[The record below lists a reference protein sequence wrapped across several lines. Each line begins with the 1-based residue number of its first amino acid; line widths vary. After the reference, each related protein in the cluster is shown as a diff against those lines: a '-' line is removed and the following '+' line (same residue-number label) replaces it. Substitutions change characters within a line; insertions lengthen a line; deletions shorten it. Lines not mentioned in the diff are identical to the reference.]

1 MTGKIMTPRQM
12 IKIGLFVLLSL
23 FGNAI
28 AQEGYQP
35 HSQIEQAVRDYVE
48 AELNKLANSNS
59 EITLGRLNN
68 RLKLSQCA
76 EPLEIFSLSKFNPAG
91 RNNIGVR
98 CHTPRFWKIFIP
110 VTIKFYSTVVVA
122 TSPLSR
128 GTTITSG
135 DVVLDRRQIANH
147 LGGYFTTLDNVIGRE
162 VRQPIRLGSIIQQ
175 NATNAEKIVKKGQ
188 LVTLRSGSSRFK
200 VITSGKA
207 LNNGILGD
215 IIRVQNSKSE
225 RIVEGTIV
233 APGIVEILN

>member
-1 MTGKIMTPRQM
+1 M
-12 IKIGLFVLLSL
+12 LFSL
-23 FGNAI
+23 FGNAV
-28 AQEGYQP
+28 AQEVFQP

-48 AELNKLANSNS
+48 AELDKLANSNS
-59 EITLGRLNN
+59 EVTLGRLNN
-68 RLKLSQCA
+68 RLKLSQCT
-76 EPLEIFSLSKFNPAG
+76 EPLEIFSLSRFNPAG

-98 CHTPRFWKIFIP
+98 CHAPRFWKVFIP

-128 GTTITSG
+128 GTTITSN
-135 DVVLDRRQIANH
+135 DVTLDRRQIANH
-147 LGGYFTTLDNVIGRE
+147 LGGYFTTLSDVIGRE

-175 NATNAEKIVKKGQ
+175 NATDAEKIVKKGQ
-188 LVTLRSGSSRFK
+188 PVTLRSGSSRFK

>member
-1 MTGKIMTPRQM
+1 MTPQQI
-12 IKIGLFVLLSL
+12 IKIGLFVLLLL
-23 FGNAI
+23 FGNAA
-28 AQEGYQP
+28 AQEEHQS
-35 HSQIEQAVRDYVE
+35 HAQIEQAVRDYVE

-98 CHTPRFWKIFIP
+98 CHAPRFWKIFIP
-110 VTIKFYSTVVVA
+110 ATIKFYSTVAVA
-122 TSPLSR
+122 AIPLRR
-128 GTTITSG
+128 GTTITVS
-135 DVVLDRRQIANH
+135 DVALDRRQIANH
-147 LGGYFTTLDNVIGRE
+147 LGGYFTNINDVVGRE

-175 NATNAEKIVKKGQ
+175 NATHAEKVIKKGE
-188 LVTLRSGSSRFK
+188 LVTLRSSSSRFK

-207 LNNGILGD
+207 LNSGTLGD

-225 RIVEGTIV
+225 RIVEGTVV
-233 APGIVEILN
+233 APGLVEIRN